1 LYHRF
6 WFGGKEMANHKSAI
20 KKYKR
25 DEKKRLINKINKS
38 KMKNR
43 VKKFK
48 KIIDE
53 GNIDEA
59 KKIFP
64 EVISIIDRT
73 VSKGTIHKKTGSR
86 YKSRL
91 SILLNKSVTA
101 SN

>member
-1 LYHRF
+1 
-6 WFGGKEMANHKSAI
+6 MANHKSAI

-91 SILLNKSVTA
+91 SILLNKSA
-101 SN
+101 SANNW